1 MSSAGITFSGLGSG
15 LDTQGIITALLAV
28 ERRPI
33 TALEAKKSS
42 FNTQKNLFG
51 DLEGLLDKLRDQA
64 NDLRK
69 TTDFLDFAANVD
81 TEAYFTATASQSAFK
96 GNYEIGVTQLAA
108 SQVNH
113 SAGKADKDT
122 TTFGTG
128 TLEITIDGSSYFVE
142 IDGTNNTLQGIAGA
156 INGAGINV
164 QAQVLDTGS
173 GATPFQLVISGTE
186 TGADNSFTIALDTGT
201 QGLQDLVDEVTAN
214 QVSTAEDAEFT
225 INGIQVF
232 RSGNTVTDAIQGV
245 TLNLKGIDPD
255 ETTRLTI
262 SVDASGTADKV
273 SDFVDAYNEI
283 IDFAEAQGVVDDDG
297 AATNPLFGD
306 SMLRSIRSSL
316 RNIVGSTFDT
326 GNVAYSLFVQIGIS
340 SDQEGRLTLNRGE
353 LEEAL
358 ETDEDAIRSLFTD
371 STNGIATRLYD
382 QIDLYTDSV
391 DGLIKTRLDGFD
403 TLIKQTDNQIEHGER
418 RLEGIELGL
427 RNQFA
432 TLETLLAQ
440 LQSQGAALGSLQFPI
455 R

>member
-1 MSSAGITFSGLGSG
+1 MSSAGITFPG

-42 FNTQKNLFG
+42 YKTQKNLFG
-51 DLEGLLDKLRDQA
+51 DLEELLDKLRDKA

-69 TTDFLDFAANVD
+69 TKDFLDFAANVD
-81 TEAYFTATASQSAFK
+81 TEEFLTATASQSAFK
-96 GNYEIGVTQLAA
+96 GTYEIGVTNLAV

-113 SAGKADKDT
+113 SAGKADKDA

-128 TLEITIDGSSYFVE
+128 TLEITIDGASYFVE

-156 INGAGINV
+156 INGAGINI

-173 GATPFQLVISGTE
+173 GATPFQLIVSGTE
-186 TGADNSFTIALDTGT
+186 TGVDNSFTIALDTGT
-201 QGLQDLVDEVTAN
+201 QEIQDLVDEVTAN

-245 TLNLKGIDPD
+245 TLNLKGISTAV
-255 ETTRLTI
+255 TTRLTI
-262 SVDASGTADKV
+262 SGDASGTADKL
-273 SDFVDAYNEI
+273 SDFVDAYNAI
-283 IDFAEAQGVVDDDG
+283 IDFAEAQRVGDDDG

-326 GNVAYSLFVQIGIS
+326 GNVAYSLFVQIGIA

-353 LEEAL
+353 FEEAL
-358 ETDEDAIRSLFTD
+358 ETDEDAVRNLFTD

-403 TLIKQTDNQIEHGER
+403 TLIKQTDNQIEQGER

-440 LQSQGAALGSLQFPI
+440 LQGQGAALGPLQFPI
-455 R
+455 S